1 LPIENLKEFFNKWNV
16 PQFVLIVQGDNDLL
30 IDSHNPSF
38 LEILLNEIKQNQIL
52 ILKEWLYTTEN
63 NNINFTNQFVLPLKK
78 NNPVPVQN
86 IKFDSNA
93 KLPQRIFFPGSDWI
107 YFKIYCSTN
116 YSNIILKEIYKK
128 YILDLKRNNLIEK
141 WFFIRYFDPHH
152 HLRLRIKK
160 TKNHSHYDFYGQ
172 FQEKLNSFEKN
183 GIIWKIKIDTYQREL
198 ERYGM
203 NDIDYAEDIFFYDS
217 ENYTRNLIKG
227 KIDNFEYQISFA
239 LQNLNFYLSLLNLS
253 YEEKMYFCEKMK
265 MNFGKE
271 KGKTF
276 IKEIDKKFR
285 EIKNDIFVA
294 IENETIFNL
303 KDIGSLRVINLG
315 NLADYIHMSTN
326 RCFESNQRDWEY
338 YLYYIM
344 YEYNKEK
351 FYKSK

>member
-1 LPIENLKEFFNKWNV
+1 MIGFF
-16 PQFVLIVQGDNDLL
+16 IC
-30 IDSHNPSF
+30 ISS
-38 LEILLNEIKQNQIL
+38 
-52 ILKEWLYTTEN
+52 
-63 NNINFTNQFVLPLKK
+63 
-78 NNPVPVQN
+78 
-86 IKFDSNA
+86 
-93 KLPQRIFFPGSDWI
+93 
-107 YFKIYCSTN
+107 STN
-116 YSNIILKEIYKK
+116 FSNIILKKIYREYIVELKK
-128 YILDLKRNNLIEK
+128 NNIIEK
-141 WFFIRYFDPHH
+141 WFFIRYADPHQ

-160 TKNHSHYDFYGQ
+160 TDKNFDFYGQ
-172 FQEKLNSFEKN
+172 LKKKLNSFQKKD
-183 GIIWKIKIDTYQREL
+183 IIWKIKIDTYQREL
-198 ERYGM
+198 ERHGM

-265 MNFGKE
+265 MNFAKE
-271 KGKTF
+271 KEKTF

-285 EIKNDIFVA
+285 EIKNDIFVT
-294 IENETIFNL
+294 IKNETSFKL

-315 NLADYIHMSTN
+315 NLADYIHISIN
-326 RCFESNQRDWEY
+326 RCFESSQRDWEY

>member
-1 LPIENLKEFFNKWNV
+1 M
-16 PQFVLIVQGDNDLL
+16 
-30 IDSHNPSF
+30 
-38 LEILLNEIKQNQIL
+38 
-52 ILKEWLYTTEN
+52 
-63 NNINFTNQFVLPLKK
+63 PLKK
-78 NNPVPVQN
+78 CKPVPISDIN
-86 IKFDSNA
+86 IKNNSNPA
-93 KLPQRIFFPGSDWI
+93 LRTFSPGSDWV

-116 YSNIILKEIYKK
+116 FSNIILKKIYREYIVELKK
-128 YILDLKRNNLIEK
+128 NNIIEK

-203 NDIDYAEDIFFYDS
+203 SDIDYTEDIFFYDS
-217 ENYTRNLIKG
+217 ENYTTNLIKG
-227 KIDNFEYQISFA
+227 KIDNFEHQIYFA

-253 YEEKMYFCEKMK
+253 YREKMK

-294 IENETIFNL
+294 IKNETSFKL
-303 KDIGSLRVINLG
+303 KDIGSLRVINLE